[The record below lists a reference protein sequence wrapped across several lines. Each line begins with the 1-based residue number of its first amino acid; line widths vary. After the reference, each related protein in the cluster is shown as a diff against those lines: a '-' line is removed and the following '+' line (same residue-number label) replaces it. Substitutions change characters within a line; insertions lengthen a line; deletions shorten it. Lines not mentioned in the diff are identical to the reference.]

1 MLREEDQVIR
11 VQSLLKLG
19 SFAQVFQ
26 AERLQV
32 LTFDLLN
39 GRVSPRQQVL
49 VEVVAELLAFE
60 LSDVTLI
67 IKVCQDLLNLLV
79 SLLLRLGVAKEQI
92 LVSCGHV
99 TLVDQID
106 NLLLLAR
113 NLDRVSRLWVS
124 LTDLGEHEKPD

>member
-1 MLREEDQVIR
+1 MLREEDQVVR
-11 VQSLLKLG
+11 VDSLLKLG

-32 LTFDLLN
+32 LTLDLLD
-39 GRVSPRQQVL
+39 GRVGPRQQVL
-49 VEVVAELLAFE
+49 IEVVTELLAFE
-60 LSDVTLI
+60 LNDIISI
-67 IKVCQDLLNLLV
+67 IKVRQDLLNLLV

-106 NLLLLAR
+106 DLLLLAR
-113 NLDRVSRLWVS
+113 DLDRVSRLWIS
-124 LTDLGEHEKPD
+124 LTDLG

>member
-1 MLREEDQVIR
+1 MLREEDQVVG

-32 LTFDLLN
+32 LTLDLLN

-60 LSDVTLI
+60 LSDIILI
-67 IKVCQDLLNLLV
+67 IKVRQDLLNLLV

-106 NLLLLAR
+106 DLLLLAR
-113 NLDRVSRLWVS
+113 NLDRVSRRWVS
-124 LTDLGEHEKPD
+124 LTDLGEHEEPD